1 MSTPEKRKRTVEWDE
16 ANLAKNFA
24 ERSATMKIDEI
35 ETPWHSPP
43 RELFHDLSVED
54 EGRAPRED
62 VAIGMFGCGHT
73 KCVSAALLPRLR
85 SRMCTVPL
93 GIPICYRA
101 AVQL

>member
-43 RELFHDLSVED
+43 GNCFT
-54 EGRAPRED
+54 
-62 VAIGMFGCGHT
+62 I
-73 KCVSAALLPRLR
+73 
-85 SRMCTVPL
+85 
-93 GIPICYRA
+93 
-101 AVQL
+101 